1 MMRKIRDFF
10 TTAIV
15 GGMVVV
21 LPIALIA
28 FAFKWLFSLI
38 YAVTESL
45 AKSLHIV
52 EAYPDG
58 AAYITMVLIMV
69 AMFFIGL
76 VVKTRIGK
84 FLYHYLEKYLLS
96 KIPLYSVLSETVS
109 TIADRDQK
117 AFSKVVL
124 VDVYG
129 SGVYMTGFVT
139 DETNPEWYSIFVPT
153 APNPTNGFV
162 FSTRRDAVIET
173 DLKPEDAVRTV
184 VGMGAGSTEMLSY
197 LSDKKKD

>member
-1 MMRKIRDFF
+1 
-10 TTAIV
+10 
-15 GGMVVV
+15 
-21 LPIALIA
+21 
-28 FAFKWLFSLI
+28 
-38 YAVTESL
+38 
-45 AKSLHIV
+45 
-52 EAYPDG
+52 
-58 AAYITMVLIMV
+58 MVLIVV
-69 AMFFIGL
+69 AMFFIGRA
-76 VVKTRIGK
+76 VKTRIGK

-197 LSDKKKD
+197 LSDKKKTSSFYLIALTKRFTLLLSSYIEVAYPWSSKSWATSFPCVNPHSTHISPLDNKAFWPSSPMCR

>member
-1 MMRKIRDFF
+1 MMRNIRDFF

-28 FAFKWLFSLI
+28 FAFRWLFSLI
-38 YAVTESL
+38 YSLTDSL

-52 EAYPDG
+52 AYPDG
-58 AAYITMVLIMV
+58 AAYITMVLIVV

-76 VVKTRIGK
+76 AVKTRIGK

-96 KIPLYSVLSETVS
+96 RIPLYSVLSETVS

-162 FSTRRDAVIET
+162 FSARRDAVIET
-173 DLKPEDAVRTV
+173 ELKPEDAVRTV

-197 LSDKKKD
+197 LSGAKKA

>member
-1 MMRKIRDFF
+1 M
-10 TTAIV
+10 
-15 GGMVVV
+15 
-21 LPIALIA
+21 
-28 FAFKWLFSLI
+28 
-38 YAVTESL
+38 
-45 AKSLHIV
+45 
-52 EAYPDG
+52 
-58 AAYITMVLIMV
+58 
-69 AMFFIGL
+69 
-76 VVKTRIGK
+76 
-84 FLYHYLEKYLLS
+84 
-96 KIPLYSVLSETVS
+96 LSETVS

-153 APNPTNGFV
+153 APNQPMALY
-162 FSTRRDAVIET
+162 STRRDAVIET
-173 DLKPEDAVRTV
+173 DLAEDAVRTV